1 MKTLCAW
8 CGVLL
13 QDGPPEPVSHGICQ
27 PCFDAF
33 VARLAAKPKTTIVR
47 SHQRRLTLRGS
58 MQ

>member
-33 VARLAAKPKTTIVR
+33 VARLAAKPKNTIVR
-47 SHQRRLTLRGS
+47 S
-58 MQ
+58 MK